1 MRFILMT
8 MMVSALMTH
17 ATAQE
22 NNGPSGK
29 WLITSIWQEGKLT
42 EVSGKSWE
50 VDFKKDEGQVG
61 AKICNSMNGKYSVN
75 GKNIKFGS
83 FRSTKMMCP
92 DINFETAIG
101 NAFEEANNFE
111 YNKNQLFL
119 KKGSQVLMVLTMP
132 V

>member
-1 MRFILMT
+1 MRFFLMT
-8 MMVSALMTH
+8 MMATALLTH
-17 ATAQE
+17 AIAQE
-22 NNGPSGK
+22 NNGPAGK
-29 WLITSIWQEGKLT
+29 WLITSILQEGKLT

-61 AKICNSMNGKYSVN
+61 AKICNSMGGKYTVD
-75 GKNIKFGS
+75 GKNIKFGA

-101 NAFEEANNFE
+101 KAFEGANNFE